1 MREKKVCI
9 DYVTGSRRLKALRDE
24 KELSHQ
30 KLSEITEI
38 NKQSLINYERA
49 GKEDGSEYAT
59 RADAFGGMSV
69 NNAVALAKT
78 FGVSTDY
85 LLGLSDVKSPD
96 ADIQA
101 ICTYTGLS
109 EKAVKQLHENQN
121 SLDPECKK
129 GAGAISALLENK
141 TGRQTLNNLYNYLF
155 TEITGFSVPDKE
167 SPKHELVGSVIGIC
181 ENEKTLYDLD
191 ASLIS
196 GVFLSNIQQGL
207 TRLKDRIKKGG
218 GK

>member
-1 MREKKVCI
+1 MKEEI
-9 DYVTGSRRLKALRDE
+9 TYNEYETGSRRLKTLREE
-24 KELSHQ
+24 KGLSHE
-30 KLSEITEI
+30 KLSGII
-38 NKQSLINYERA
+38 QVSDQSLKNYEKA
-49 GKEDGSEYAT
+49 GRENGSEYLT
-59 RADAFGGMSV
+59 RAKAFRGMSV
-69 NNAVALAKT
+69 SIAVALAKT

-121 SLDPECKK
+121 SLDPEFKK
-129 GAGAISALLENK
+129 EAGAISALLENK

-167 SPKHELVGSVIGIC
+167 SPKHEFVGSYIGIC
-181 ENEKTLYDLD
+181 ENEKTIYDLD
-191 ASLIS
+191 ASLLSGIFIS
-196 GVFLSNIQQGL
+196 NVLQGL
-207 TRLKDRIKKGG
+207 TRLKDKIKKGG

>member
-1 MREKKVCI
+1 MREKKVSI
-9 DYVTGSRRLKALRDE
+9 DYVTGSRRLKALREE

-49 GKEDGSEYAT
+49 GKEEGSEYAT

-85 LLGLSDVKSPD
+85 FLGLSDIKSPD

-129 GAGAISALLENK
+129 EAGAISALLENK

-181 ENEKTLYDLD
+181 KNEKTLYDLD

-207 TRLKDRIKKGG
+207 TRLKDRIKKGRR
-218 GK
+218 